1 MEPFLQKKFHI
12 ILMELMTKIFLDSGQ
27 EEWYNKVSL
36 FELLVVF
43 YLSGEELK
51 ESKDLVLT
59 TDCITFKR

>member
-1 MEPFLQKKFHI
+1 
-12 ILMELMTKIFLDSGQ
+12 MELMTKIFLDSGQ

-59 TDCITFKR
+59 TDCITFQR